1 MEKYIVEISKTA
13 MQDFKDIIT
22 YLRNELSGEI
32 IADKY
37 KILFKQGFKKLEN
50 VAGSMQILND
60 DLTGHKYIRKIK

>member
-32 IADKY
+32 IADK
-37 KILFKQGFKKLEN
+37 
-50 VAGSMQILND
+50 
-60 DLTGHKYIRKIK
+60 